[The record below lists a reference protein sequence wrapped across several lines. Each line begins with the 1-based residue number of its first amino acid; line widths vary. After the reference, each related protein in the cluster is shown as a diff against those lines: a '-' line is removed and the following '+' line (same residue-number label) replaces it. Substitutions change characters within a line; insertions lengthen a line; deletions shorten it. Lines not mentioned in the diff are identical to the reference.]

1 MRGWMP
7 PRAPTCAAASDNGG
21 GAGLAPRSPST
32 TSRLPMSLPAVFPDP
47 DPRPQP
53 PEEPGPNECCGSG
66 CPLCV
71 LDLYSDELQRYRAA
85 LVAWQQRHPEAT
97 D

>member
-1 MRGWMP
+1 
-7 PRAPTCAAASDNGG
+7 
-21 GAGLAPRSPST
+21 
-32 TSRLPMSLPAVFPDP
+32 MSHARYTVRAVFPTCVAMSVSVP
-47 DPRPQP
+47 ESDPRPQP

-85 LVAWQQRHPEAT
+85 LAAWNQRHPEAT

>member
-1 MRGWMP
+1 MR
-7 PRAPTCAAASDNGG
+7 PRAITCAVSWAAEPARYTGSCFH
-21 GAGLAPRSPST
+21 
-32 TSRLPMSLPAVFPDP
+32 RLSLPTVSVPDP

-71 LDLYSDELQRYRAA
+71 LDLYADELVRYRQALAA
-85 LVAWQQRHPEAT
+85 WKLRHPQAQ